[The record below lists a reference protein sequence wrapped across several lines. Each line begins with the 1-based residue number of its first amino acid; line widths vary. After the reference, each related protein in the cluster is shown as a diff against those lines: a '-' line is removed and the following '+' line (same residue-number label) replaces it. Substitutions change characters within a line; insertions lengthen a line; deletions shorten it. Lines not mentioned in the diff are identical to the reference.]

1 MTNYD
6 PANPAPRSLAQDLLS
21 ATRYYLRN
29 RFVILA
35 IAAVAVGLA
44 LKFNWGWLVAAGIA
58 PILLTFAPCAAMCA
72 LGLCM
77 SGGKRSQV
85 DDQATPRSSDLES
98 SVKPPLRLAASS
110 DGSVSGTTH
119 GISSPDLP
127 DRSSGVPVEANKPT
141 TPSGR
146 KGCC

>member
-6 PANPAPRSLAQDLLS
+6 PANPAPRSLAQDMLS
-21 ATRYYLRN
+21 AARYYLTN
-29 RFVILA
+29 RFAMFA
-35 IAAVAVGLA
+35 IAAVAIGLA

-58 PILLTFAPCAAMCA
+58 PILLTLAPCAAMCA

-77 SGGKRSQV
+77 GGGKKSQA
-85 DDQATPRSSDLES
+85 DDQATPRSADLES
-98 SVKPPLRLAASS
+98 SVKPPLGLTAMS
-110 DGSVSGTTH
+110 DGSISGATQQ
-119 GISSPDLP
+119 IPSASPT
-127 DRSSGVPVEANKPT
+127 GVPVEANKST